1 MSSSY
6 FESLGRRESEPFT
19 YDNLNYAE
27 TEPDLVEATN
37 KQIDENIKDRKQ
49 FFQDNIDLYN
59 MTMKARGQ
67 RWSDLAKLTK
77 SGKEILD
84 RRRTYKA
91 SENKWDGY
99 TSAYEDENTRSEFID
114 NSILYEKENKEIK
127 VEGSREVGRM
137 QVTGRSSDN
146 VSMKPT
152 DIADFNLVIQAGD
165 FDTGLQAVNE
175 MNTHLPTYMGIAE
188 ESLMVNGKFYK
199 DMSYSEKVHWRKVAY
214 ARYAE
219 MWMAEHPE
227 IRERDIITKFI
238 PNVKGV
244 ERDWDKSASDLH
256 VTSSNELA
264 SNYQTLGYINTIK
277 AASANY
283 HNGNEDASVHSLF
296 SQDSYIQ
303 EKVAFYEGQGR
314 GKDAYRLAN
323 NDWVKLI
330 TDNIGS
336 FTEQEIRYLTKVH
349 KFVPEGQSKETN
361 YETIQGE
368 NVSKINNAWKTH
380 KQQEVKTYLESELN
394 ALENLVDGGDFID
407 RDQILDYLA
416 HPELAQ
422 RANALLERSDS
433 NRSALNQTQ
442 FKLQRERLQKK
453 VQNYVSDRGIFKQAN
468 DFDWKQGKYVAIMS
482 KAEVFFNEKLNEYK
496 EQNQGEASGRL
507 AMKDTLAEL
516 DKGTWENE
524 NVTVYTSGNRGNDL
538 QKGRQAYKDDYIKTV
553 NSKEAYEWEKPY
565 IQNAK
570 DFFDKDKDVQLD
582 GYWTQLAKDHP
593 GVSPFKLAH
602 DRLVAMGVMEANP
615 RFGVRMNVSDES
627 HKLLM
632 TKTDFAKINRAI
644 LSSDEDMNTML
655 NEIQDPNTVKNGG
668 IDAVKVDG
676 RYVPPEESEV
686 KLSEMTV
693 GEILEKVQSGEISR
707 DTELGIYGLKGDAF
721 VDLFLHTDSLDL
733 DRTFD
738 QNTQTLLILE
748 RLRYKSNNR
757 LLFRDSDMTYRRLV
771 NVPEKDRESFKA
783 IIGDLGPF
791 MDLNTLLP
799 IAATEL
805 VENKMK

>member
-1 MSSSY
+1 
-6 FESLGRRESEPFT
+6 
-19 YDNLNYAE
+19 
-27 TEPDLVEATN
+27 
-37 KQIDENIKDRKQ
+37 
-49 FFQDNIDLYN
+49 
-59 MTMKARGQ
+59 MT
-67 RWSDLAKLTK
+67 
-77 SGKEILD
+77 
-84 RRRTYKA
+84 
-91 SENKWDGY
+91 
-99 TSAYEDENTRSEFID
+99 
-114 NSILYEKENKEIK
+114 
-127 VEGSREVGRM
+127 
-137 QVTGRSSDN
+137 
-146 VSMKPT
+146 
-152 DIADFNLVIQAGD
+152 
-165 FDTGLQAVNE
+165 
-175 MNTHLPTYMGIAE
+175 
-188 ESLMVNGKFYK
+188 
-199 DMSYSEKVHWRKVAY
+199 YSEKVHWRKVAY

-227 IRERDIITKFI
+227 IRERDIITKFV

-256 VTSSNELA
+256 IESSNELA
-264 SNYQTLGYINTIK
+264 SNYQTLGYINNIK

-283 HNGNEDASVHSLF
+283 HNGNEDARVHSLF

-303 EKVAFYEGQGR
+303 ERVALYEGQGR

-368 NVSKINNAWKTH
+368 NVSKINNAWKAH
-380 KQQEVKTYLESELN
+380 KQKEVKTYLESELN
-394 ALENLVDGGDFID
+394 ALETRVNEGDFVSW
-407 RDQILDYLA
+407 DQLKDYLA

-422 RANALLERSDS
+422 RAGTLFERSEK
-433 NRSALNQTQ
+433 NRTALNQSE
-442 FKLQRERLQKK
+442 FKLQKNQLNGAVER
-453 VQNYVSDRGIFKQAN
+453 YVSDRKTFKQAN
-468 DFDWKQGKYVAIMS
+468 DFDWRAGKYQAVMS
-482 KAEVFFNEKLNEYK
+482 KAEVFFNERLDYYK
-496 EQNQGEASGRL
+496 GINQDNAGRL
-507 AMKDTLAEL
+507 AMQDTIAEL
-516 DKGTWENE
+516 NKGTWENE
-524 NVTVYTSGNRGNDL
+524 NVTVYTAGNRGDDL
-538 QKGRQAYKDDYIKTV
+538 NKGRQAYKDDFNKV
-553 NSKEAYEWEKPY
+553 VSSKDIHEWEKPY
-565 IQNAK
+565 IQNAR
-570 DFFDKDKDVQLD
+570 DFFDKNKDVQLD
-582 GYWTQLAKDHP
+582 EYWTQLAKDHP

-602 DRLVAMGVMEANP
+602 DRLVAVGAMEADP
-615 RFGVRMNVSDES
+615 RFGVRINVSDES

-644 LSSDEDMNTML
+644 LSSDEDMNAML
-655 NEIQDPNTVKNGG
+655 NGIQDPNTVKNGG

-676 RYVPPEESEV
+676 RYIPPEESEV

-693 GEILEKVQSGEISR
+693 GEILEKVQNGEISR

-721 VDLFLHTDSLDL
+721 IDLFLHTNNLDL

-738 QNTQTLLILE
+738 QNTQTLLVLE

-771 NVPEKDRESFKA
+771 NVPEKDREAFKA
-783 IIGDLGPF
+783 IIGELGPF

-805 VENKMK
+805 VETKMK